1 VDWILLSC
9 SCYPGHEDCCHQ
21 QAAVCNRCCFGET
34 FVERCK
40 VNNVVG
46 GEAGVEGLT
55 EIVDYWEERQLDE
68 ATEICF
74 DIVVGDDVVFVVDAV
89 EGLNGIVA
97 GGDCYEGWQLYAVT

>member
-1 VDWILLSC
+1 MDWILLSC

-55 EIVDYWEERQLDE
+55 EIVDYWEERHLDE
-68 ATEICF
+68 TTEICV
-74 DIVVGDDVVFVVDAV
+74 DVAVVED
-89 EGLNGIVA
+89 LNGIVA
-97 GGDCYEGWQLYAVT
+97 GGDCYEGWQLYPVT